1 MAEFMAP
8 LERLVPLLTRF
19 VQLLKKERQAL
30 QMLDAAAILECASLK
45 EALLEQIDPLAQSLH
60 RQFPDDM
67 TLRQWLQRHLNEI
80 RQNGADSHT
89 PSLINRFL
97 DLSAEADTL
106 NRHNGILIQH
116 LLRNNQVFLQAIRG
130 IQPPVAYSRPQSART
145 NRTPKPAAA
154 PIARV

>member
-60 RQFPDDM
+60 RQLPDDI
-67 TLRQWLQRHLNEI
+67 TLRQWLQQQLNESE
-80 RQNGADSHT
+80 QNGADSHT

-116 LLRNNQVFLQAIRG
+116 LLKNNQALLQAIRG
-130 IQPPVAYSRPQSART
+130 IQPPVAYSRPQPSRPARSAQ
-145 NRTPKPAAA
+145 PAAA